1 MSTKDPLDPYQ
12 DPDRTVLVPMPGGKR
27 PTANVPTEA
36 APPVAAPPPF
46 ASPAI
51 DTHSNPG
58 SNTAPPSTSNQR
70 PQSANATATGGG
82 AASVKLHGD
91 GLNPLVAAANPLL
104 DLVLPLRHMVSY
116 PQVENLRL
124 QLVAAI
130 KTFEAQA
137 KAALVEH
144 EAIAAARYS
153 LCTFLDET
161 ISSTPWGG
169 GGVWA
174 SRSLL
179 VTFHNEAFGGEKF
192 FLILQKLCQDP
203 RANIQTLELMYLCIA
218 LGLEGRYRVI
228 EGGRSQLEILR
239 ERLQQL
245 IQKERGTAEPE
256 LSVHWMGASGK
267 GESLWR
273 MIPVW
278 VIASIAA
285 VFLLLLQLLLS
296 YRLSHISDPVFEN
309 IHKIKVDVPAP
320 IAVQPVALPAK
331 ADPILTYNHV
341 DLSYQWTHYSDS
353 AVSDANGLTSGVQ
366 FSPVPNFF
374 LEGGYEYQ
382 DTKIKHTDTGISA
395 DIFNYGM
402 GAYTELEK
410 GTHLVG
416 HIGGLHGDV
425 EADGGGSASDDAFY
439 GTVEV
444 RYALNEQLE
453 LDPFLGYDS
462 LGDNDTWTYGV
473 NAVYALNNSWALTA
487 GIDGNNDSDL
497 DLRAGARW
505 SFDCGTM

>member
-27 PTANVPTEA
+27 PTTQAPAEA
-36 APPVAAPPPF
+36 AAQVA
-46 ASPAI
+46 S
-51 DTHSNPG
+51 
-58 SNTAPPSTSNQR
+58 APPSTSGDNQFNANPPSPANAR
-70 PQSANATATGGG
+70 PQSASATAIGG
-82 AASVKLHGD
+82 ASSVKLHGD

-130 KTFEAQA
+130 KAFEAQA

-228 EGGRSQLEILR
+228 EGGRTQLEILR

-278 VIASIAA
+278 VIAAIAA
-285 VFLLLLQLLLS
+285 VILLLLQLLLS
-296 YRLSHISDPVFEN
+296 YRLSSISDPVFEN

-320 IAVQPVALPAK
+320 IAAPLLASPIKAPVPVRLAGFLAPEIERGLVSVTETADRSVVTLRGDGVFASGSAEITRDFIPLLERIGDALKPVQGKVIVVGHTDNVKGFSIRFPS
-331 ADPILTYNHV
+331 NW
-341 DLSYQWTHYSDS
+341 DLSKGRAASVRTILSERAGPLDRYSVEGRGDTEPVVANDS
-353 AVSDANGLTSGVQ
+353 AANRARNRRVDIVVLTPAAQ
-366 FSPVPNFF
+366 
-374 LEGGYEYQ
+374 
-382 DTKIKHTDTGISA
+382 
-395 DIFNYGM
+395 
-402 GAYTELEK
+402 
-410 GTHLVG
+410 
-416 HIGGLHGDV
+416 
-425 EADGGGSASDDAFY
+425 
-439 GTVEV
+439 
-444 RYALNEQLE
+444 
-453 LDPFLGYDS
+453 
-462 LGDNDTWTYGV
+462 
-473 NAVYALNNSWALTA
+473 
-487 GIDGNNDSDL
+487 
-497 DLRAGARW
+497 
-505 SFDCGTM
+505 

>member
-27 PTANVPTEA
+27 PAATAPVQAVPQ
-36 APPVAAPPPF
+36 VAAPQSF
-46 ASPAI
+46 AAESDGQFNSNRHAG
-51 DTHSNPG
+51 SNPALNG
-58 SNTAPPSTSNQR
+58 SPPAVPNAR
-70 PQSANATATGGG
+70 PQSGSAPTMGGGGG
-82 AASVKLHGD
+82 ASSVKLHGD

-228 EGGRSQLEILR
+228 EGGRTQLEILR

-278 VIASIAA
+278 VIAAIAA
-285 VFLLLLQLLLS
+285 VILILLQLLLS

-309 IHKIKVDVPAP
+309 VHKIKVDVPAP
-320 IAVQPVALPAK
+320 IAAPPVASPVK
-331 ADPILTYNHV
+331 APVRVAGFLAREIEQGLVSVTETADRSIVTLRGDGVFASGSAEITRDFIPLLERIGEALKPVPGKVIVVGHTDNV
-341 DLSYQWTHYSDS
+341 KGFSIKFPSNWDLSKGRAASVRTILSERAGPLDRYSVEGRGD
-353 AVSDANGLTSGVQ
+353 TE
-366 FSPVPNFF
+366 PVV
-374 LEGGYEYQ
+374 
-382 DTKIKHTDTGISA
+382 A
-395 DIFNYGM
+395 
-402 GAYTELEK
+402 
-410 GTHLVG
+410 
-416 HIGGLHGDV
+416 
-425 EADGGGSASDDAFY
+425 
-439 GTVEV
+439 
-444 RYALNEQLE
+444 
-453 LDPFLGYDS
+453 
-462 LGDNDTWTYGV
+462 
-473 NAVYALNNSWALTA
+473 
-487 GIDGNNDSDL
+487 NDSPAN
-497 DLRAGARW
+497 RARNRRVDIVVLTPAAQ
-505 SFDCGTM
+505 

>member
-1 MSTKDPLDPYQ
+1 MSTNDPLDPYQ

-27 PTANVPTEA
+27 PASA
-36 APPVAAPPPF
+36 APIEVTPPVVPQPAFTAPTSNANPNAGSYSAQPAPPPM
-46 ASPAI
+46 
-51 DTHSNPG
+51 SN
-58 SNTAPPSTSNQR
+58 AR
-70 PQSANATATGGG
+70 PQSGSAPAMGGG
-82 AASVKLHGD
+82 ASSVKIHGD

-228 EGGRSQLEILR
+228 DGGRTQLEILR

-245 IQKERGTAEPE
+245 IQKERGTAEPA

-273 MIPVW
+273 MIPLW

-285 VFLLLLQLLLS
+285 VILVLLQLLLS
-296 YRLSHISDPVFEN
+296 YRLSNISDPVFEN
-309 IHKIKVDVPAP
+309 IHKIKVEVPAP
-320 IAVQPVALPAK
+320 VSQSIASPVKAPVRVAGFLAPEIEKGLVSVTETADRSIVTLRGDGVFASGSAEITRDFIPLLERIGDALKPVPGK
-331 ADPILTYNHV
+331 VIVVGHTDNVKGFSIKFPSNW
-341 DLSYQWTHYSDS
+341 DLSKGRAASVRAILSERAGPLDRYSVEGRGD
-353 AVSDANGLTSGVQ
+353 TE
-366 FSPVPNFF
+366 PVV
-374 LEGGYEYQ
+374 
-382 DTKIKHTDTGISA
+382 A
-395 DIFNYGM
+395 
-402 GAYTELEK
+402 
-410 GTHLVG
+410 
-416 HIGGLHGDV
+416 
-425 EADGGGSASDDAFY
+425 
-439 GTVEV
+439 
-444 RYALNEQLE
+444 
-453 LDPFLGYDS
+453 
-462 LGDNDTWTYGV
+462 
-473 NAVYALNNSWALTA
+473 
-487 GIDGNNDSDL
+487 NDSPAN
-497 DLRAGARW
+497 RARNRRVDIVVLTPAAQ
-505 SFDCGTM
+505 

>member
-1 MSTKDPLDPYQ
+1 MSTKEPLDPYQ

-27 PTANVPTEA
+27 PAAPAPTPTEA
-36 APPVAAPPPF
+36 AAPVASPPPSV
-46 ASPAI
+46 ASDNQFNAI
-51 DTHSNPG
+51 PSAASN
-58 SNTAPPSTSNQR
+58 AR
-70 PQSANATATGGG
+70 PQSASAPAMGGGGG

-130 KTFEAQA
+130 KTFETQA

-278 VIASIAA
+278 VIAAIAA
-285 VFLLLLQLLLS
+285 VILVLLQLLLS
-296 YRLSHISDPVFEN
+296 YRLSSISDPVFEN

-320 IAVQPVALPAK
+320 LATTPLALPVK
-331 ADPILTYNHV
+331 APVRLAGFLAPEIERGLVSVTETADRSVVTLRGDGVFASGSAEITRDFIPLLERIGDALKPVPGKVIVVGHTDNV
-341 DLSYQWTHYSDS
+341 KGFSIKFPSNWDLSKGRAASVRAILSERAGPIERYSVEGRGDTEPVVANDS
-353 AVSDANGLTSGVQ
+353 ATNRARNRRVDIVVLTPAAQ
-366 FSPVPNFF
+366 
-374 LEGGYEYQ
+374 
-382 DTKIKHTDTGISA
+382 
-395 DIFNYGM
+395 
-402 GAYTELEK
+402 
-410 GTHLVG
+410 
-416 HIGGLHGDV
+416 
-425 EADGGGSASDDAFY
+425 
-439 GTVEV
+439 
-444 RYALNEQLE
+444 
-453 LDPFLGYDS
+453 
-462 LGDNDTWTYGV
+462 
-473 NAVYALNNSWALTA
+473 
-487 GIDGNNDSDL
+487 
-497 DLRAGARW
+497 
-505 SFDCGTM
+505 